1 MYTYI
6 HTYTCKY
13 IRACMHARMH
23 MHGFILSCTHTYLL
37 VCSLASLLPYLLPC
51 LPTYSPTY
59 PHTHRDILLLL
70 TYMFTHVHPSIHPS
84 IMFACMHA
92 CMHAYKQFAYLRKCH
107 CTYLCTNEQVNSQV
121 YICFTCTTTST
132 PVSLQ
137 VYMQLPTTGTA
148 CRCCMEIRKRC
159 GMLGLCKAFVRGRP
173 LSHGPLQPVAEI
185 TPGLLTPQL
194 DAGRGRI

>member
-1 MYTYI
+1 MASYFHAHILTYLFARSLPCFL
-6 HTYTCKY
+6 TYFLAYLLT
-13 IRACMHARMH
+13 H
-23 MHGFILSCTHTYLL
+23 LLTHTHTETYF
-37 VCSLASLLPYLLPC
+37 SC
-51 LPTYSPTY
+51 LRTCLHMY
-59 PHTHRDILLLL
+59 I
-70 TYMFTHVHPSIHPS
+70 HPSIHPS
-84 IMFACMHA
+84 CLHA